1 MFIFESEKNLQKL
14 KSFFKL
20 ILIFVLG
27 HKQLQAQGVFNQ
39 YKQLGVIPQFYT
51 KYSELYAKDF
61 FNSYLVGHSLNT
73 FAGAQILYSGA
84 WALELRAGMPAR
96 LPSSFN
102 ERDYTELNQFKS
114 NIKFLN
120 GMPRTTR
127 ASELP
132 NPSGMNKILF
142 TLNDSSGNPLNS
154 ARGGQDSV
162 QWYLPS
168 LDELGVNKTVSP
180 TYNFILHWA
189 PGYAFEFAG
198 TFVKYDGDPTTDNG
212 NSSRLSTRYYNIY
225 FAHDVLY
232 WFQGIH
238 VRGWHLTPSIELS
251 DYSQGVYLNT
261 QSAKLFNDY
270 SANGY
275 LVKFKNS
282 LDRVDFYAR
291 TMRYG
296 INAGKSFS
304 KLEVWGGVSYIASK
318 AGMSD
323 NGFVSAL
330 IDEKP
335 ADPNNG
341 FRSKRYR
348 EFFFTGIN
356 DYRLFVMSAGASLGQ
371 KRLRIG
377 AQYNILSNG
386 YHHASISLRVV
397 FRDNNRHPWQ
407 TGLKTEEYFDP
418 TKRKTVRK
426 TVVIERDEE
435 D

>member
-1 MFIFESEKNLQKL
+1 MKSHLKLFAIFFLSTT
-14 KSFFKL
+14 
-20 ILIFVLG
+20 
-27 HKQLQAQGVFNQ
+27 QLRAQSVFNQ
-39 YKQLGVIPQFYT
+39 YKQLSVIPQFYT

-61 FNSYLVGHSLNT
+61 FNSYVVGHTLNT
-73 FAGAQILYSGA
+73 FAGSQILYSGA

-96 LPSSFN
+96 LPSSFS
-102 ERDYTELNQFKS
+102 EQDYSELNQFKD
-114 NIKFLN
+114 NIKFIN

-132 NPSGMNKILF
+132 NYVAENKILF
-142 TLNDSSGNPLNS
+142 TLNDSGGKPLNS
-154 ARGGQDSV
+154 GIFGQDSV
-162 QWYLPS
+162 QWYLPT
-168 LDELGVNKTVSP
+168 LDNIGVNKTVAP
-180 TYNFILHWA
+180 TYNFILRWA

-212 NSSRLSTRYYNIY
+212 NSTRLTTRYYNLY

-238 VRGWHLTPSIELS
+238 VRGWHLTPSVELS
-251 DYSQGVYLNT
+251 DHSQGVYLNT
-261 QSAKLFNDY
+261 QKARFFNDY
-270 SANGY
+270 FANGY

-282 LDRVDFYAR
+282 LDRVDFVAR
-291 TMRYG
+291 TIRYG
-296 INAGKSFS
+296 INAGKSFN
-304 KLEVWGGVSYIASK
+304 KLEIWGGMSLIASK
-318 AGMSD
+318 SGMSD

-335 ADPNNG
+335 QDPNNG
-341 FRSKRYR
+341 YRSKRYR

-356 DYRLFVMSAGASLGQ
+356 DYRLYVFSAGASLGQ
-371 KRLRIG
+371 KRFRIG
-377 AQYNILSNG
+377 GQYNIISNG
-386 YHHASISLRVV
+386 YHHASVSLRVV
-397 FRDNNRHPWQ
+397 FRDTNRHPWQ
-407 TGLKTEEYFDP
+407 LGLKTEEYFDP